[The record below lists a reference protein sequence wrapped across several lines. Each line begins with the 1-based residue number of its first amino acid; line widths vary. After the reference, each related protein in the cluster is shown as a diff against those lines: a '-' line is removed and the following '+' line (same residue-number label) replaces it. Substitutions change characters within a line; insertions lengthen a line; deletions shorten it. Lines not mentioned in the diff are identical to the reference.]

1 MLQLHR
7 LSVTQTTDQVWT
19 DQENEPTG
27 PGVFL
32 TILACVTFYYFYTNF
47 FLLIFLLL
55 FTCTILFLLLFTCTI
70 YYFYYYF
77 TRRSMSICSM
87 LQCALLHVS
96 FALYWK
102 PIRQKRVWSYQKYS
116 DNTCLQVRIF
126 QADYFC
132 CVPSLPVSCRVS

>member
-27 PGVFL
+27 SRVFVL
-32 TILACVTFYYFYTNF
+32 LFTIFYTNF

-55 FTCTILFLLLFTCTI
+55 FTCTIYC
-70 YYFYYYF
+70 FYYYF

-96 FALYWK
+96 YALYWK

-132 CVPSLPVSCRVS
+132 CVLSLPVSCRVS